1 MEDREKR
8 LLEMNRCELLAEIMH
23 LQDEVELLKKDSIN
37 LGWILNP
44 DRMGGQFTVEELNRP
59 SRL

>member
-1 MEDREKR
+1 MEDREK
-8 LLEMNRCELLAEIMH
+8 LMSEMNRCELLAEIMH
-23 LQDEVELLKKDSIN
+23 LQDEVERLKNNITDMS
-37 LGWILNP
+37 WELNI